1 MSSNPSA
8 EKPREIAP
16 DIFYEIILKYGVK
29 DLTFLWINCRQ
40 VSRNFKEAVE
50 RLFVIK
56 HLKKT
61 WIHIDPGEW
70 YSEDH
75 GKVFLASEF
84 KFSRLDPTDPSRAI
98 YNDEQCH
105 EDFHEEFAR
114 RLKRMFE
121 NGPSLERP
129 RVIVQVRRSAND
141 TMLPA
146 FHSNFDPESKVFEI
160 SFDWKGMY
168 NHFFREDKEV
178 SRRMHDWVES
188 IKDEVRAGAND
199 PENGLGTASFM
210 RVMQMYASISNEIH
224 KTIRSQRIQRNVL
237 ENEGRDVSGKDD
249 AGYQR
254 VKEAGQTAGCE
265 EPYSDEEVSGE
276 EDEQDGTESEGDSE
290 DASEDGEGSG

>member
-1 MSSNPSA
+1 MSSDSSA
-8 EKPREIAP
+8 GKPQEIPP

-50 RLFVIK
+50 RVFVIK

-75 GKVFLASEF
+75 GEVFPASEF
-84 KFSRLDPTDPSRAI
+84 KFSRLDPTNPSRAI

-105 EDFHEEFAR
+105 EDKEFAR
-114 RLKRMFE
+114 RLRRMFK

-146 FHSNFDPESKVFEI
+146 FQSNFDPESKVFEI

-168 NHFFREDKEV
+168 SHFFREDKEV

-199 PENGLGTASFM
+199 PENGLGTALFM
-210 RVMQMYASISNEIH
+210 RAIQMYASTSNEIH

-237 ENEGRDVSGKDD
+237 ENEGREVSGKDD

-254 VKEAGQTAGCE
+254 VKEAGQAAGWE

-290 DASEDGEGSG
+290 AVSEDGEGGD